1 VSQAQQ
7 RRDVSQHILPTSA
20 TMLGVCVTVVGIV
33 RLMELTG
40 RVSTIIDNV
49 VAIDSGFFL
58 LSCVLSYLSLRTNRH
73 SAELERYGDLVF
85 IGGLVLMVVAACMLA
100 WELGTSVIAVPVP

>member
-1 VSQAQQ
+1 MSQDN
-7 RRDVSQHILPTSA
+7 RHRDVSQHILPTSA

-40 RVSTIIDNV
+40 NVSTIIDNL
-49 VAIDSGFFL
+49 VAVDSGFFL
-58 LSCVLSYLSLRTNRH
+58 LSCVLSYLSLRTERH

-100 WELGTSVIAVPVP
+100 WELGSAVMTVHPA